1 MSQLHEQIKNNL
13 EINFKIQNA
22 AQEKKKWKILKG
34 DLQQDKKDL

>member
-22 AQEKKKWKILKG
+22 AQEKKKLKILKG
-34 DLQQDKKDL
+34 VQQDKKDL